1 MYDIM
6 FATRAR
12 TLVTI
17 VLLSLAAVLVVAGWV
32 AVTSGAAGSAPS
44 TAATTP
50 AATTSTP
57 EPEPIDGTVY
67 VEDHIRLNDGRD
79 VTCVRYKDK
88 LLSCD
93 WNGAGATADAQR

>member
-6 FATRAR
+6 FATRTR

-32 AVTSGAAGSAPS
+32 AVTSDATGSAPS

-50 AATTSTP
+50 AATTPAPVPVDDS
-57 EPEPIDGTVY
+57 VY
-67 VEDHIRLNDGRD
+67 VEDQVRLNDGRE
-79 VTCVRYKDK
+79 VTCLRYRDK

-93 WNGAGATADAQR
+93 WNGADSPADAQ

>member
-6 FATRAR
+6 FATRTR

-44 TAATTP
+44 TAAITSAATTP
-50 AATTSTP
+50 AP
-57 EPEPIDGTVY
+57 VPIDDSVY
-67 VEDHIRLNDGRD
+67 VEDQVRLNDGRE
-79 VTCVRYKDK
+79 VTCLRYKDK

-93 WNGAGATADAQR
+93 WVSAGAPGDAQ

>member
-6 FATRAR
+6 FATRTR
-12 TLVTI
+12 TVVTI

-32 AVTSGAAGSAPS
+32 AVTSDAAGSAPS

-50 AATTSTP
+50 AATSSTP
-57 EPEPIDGTVY
+57 EPEPVDDTVY
-67 VEDHIRLNDGRD
+67 VEDRIQLHDGRD
-79 VTCVRYKDK
+79 VTCLRYKDK

-93 WNGAGATADAQR
+93 WVNAGAPDAQ